1 METETMTRRRPNRL
15 ALVAA
20 ATLGAALLAAAGP
33 AEAGTC
39 GGAVACKCGDT
50 VASATVLDR
59 DLGVCTGVGLKVLSG
74 VELDCAGHLLTGSNL
89 SNAKYGINLDG
100 AAGATVRNCRTTLFR
115 RGIRVNG
122 GSGNRI
128 LGNESF
134 LNKYGVDVAGASTGN
149 RFEGNLVR
157 DNRDEGMHFGT
168 GSSWN
173 EVVGNEIRYN
183 KRENLYLLSSHHNL
197 VEGNVVHHGSMAAIY
212 VKHSSD
218 NRFAANEVRDT
229 SFQLRGDS
237 ARNVFEGN
245 YLKGDGYLF
254 QAYLQSGVWT
264 YPHDN
269 AMTGDTIVKTDFC
282 HRFFGARDNH
292 ATGLVTD
299 GRCAPITLRTVGGEA
314 GESNTVELAP

>member
-1 METETMTRRRPNRL
+1 MRDRIARRTAGL
-15 ALVAA
+15 ALAA
-20 ATLGAALLAAAGP
+20 ATLVTALLASARP

-39 GGAVACKCGDT
+39 GGTVPCKCGDT
-50 VASATVLDR
+50 VASSTVLDR
-59 DLGVCTGVGLKVLSG
+59 DLGVCTGIGLKVLSG

-100 AAGATVRNCRTTLFR
+100 AVGATVRNCRMTLFR

-134 LNKYGVDVAGASTGN
+134 LNKYGVDIAGASSAN

-197 VEGNVVHHGSMAAIY
+197 VEGNVVHHGNMAAIY

-218 NRFAANEVRDT
+218 NHFVGNEVRDT
-229 SFQLRGDS
+229 SLQLRGDS

-245 YLKGDGYLF
+245 FLKGDGYML
-254 QAYLQSGVWT
+254 QAHLKSGAWT
-264 YPHDN
+264 FPHDN
-269 AMTGDTIVKTDFC
+269 AMSGDTIVKTDFC
-282 HRFFGARDNH
+282 HRFFGAHDNH

-299 GRCAPITLRTVGGEA
+299 GRCAPITIRTVGGETST
-314 GESNTVELAP
+314 SNTVEVAP